1 MKMIKSIAILFFIIL
16 SKQLFAQS
24 GKPISI
30 SDKIQQQNNT
40 FPIEKLYLSFDKPYY
55 NVGDTIWYKSI
66 LLNGDLNQ
74 STRTDKIY
82 IELFNDS
89 SKFMES
95 RVTLLNNGLGYG
107 DFALKK
113 ELKEGT
119 YTIRAYSNWQ
129 QNFGETYFF
138 QKSFYVGN
146 AGDKT
151 WLLDSYQKLS
161 TIEGK
166 SVLDLKLRLSTLNNE
181 AAGLKDVEVYLL
193 NGNKRIMRA
202 ELQTTIDGK
211 IETSIP
217 LQDDRIGKYSFHIVD
232 KRDRSRKLIL
242 PIILQDVTNVDLQ
255 FLPEG
260 GHMVNG
266 VFGKVAFKAIGAD
279 GLGKTIRGFII
290 NNKND
295 TLANFSASP
304 KGMGNFH
311 LLPVKGE
318 QYYAVYKLDKKEQ
331 QQALPIAFDEGTA
344 VRIDH
349 LSKKDSILVYVR
361 ASEAK
366 RTTASYRLL
375 AQAAG
380 EIVFDAALNLQNGFS
395 NLKLAKKDFPDGI
408 IHFTLFSPDQLAVNE
423 RQVFINRNQKIDLQV
438 NPSHST
444 YGKRDSIA
452 IELNA
457 KKEDGSPLLGTFSVS
472 VTADNQVKLNPN
484 EDNIIS
490 YFLLQSNLKGNIED
504 AGWYFNNDE
513 PSTLTALDNLLLTQ
527 AWVGYQWNQLS
538 KLDTIPLFKTEK
550 GNIIEGKLTNLFNKP
565 VPNISLTLMAL
576 GKTIFV
582 TDTTSNV
589 EGKFIFKDLP
599 LLDSA
604 AYSIKIK
611 NAKGKTSSATI
622 TVDEFNRAADPTSFN
637 TIQPWYINT
646 DSTTLNYYKSKATQN
661 KREALITANKDVN
674 QLKEVEIKGKLKLQ
688 QFAQQTAW
696 DSKFLLSI
704 DEEELK
710 ANSKKTLL
718 ELLNERIKGFRKGFS
733 WTDVCGKRVIQ
744 HKFENYIIGNSLISH
759 VMIDNI
765 NTHMVASGI
774 DDTYNGTGMSNT
786 ASDSAIMST
795 NEYIFSTLKATDI
808 VNITLYEGCS
818 YYFLDITTRSGK
830 GPWIVRSPGMYV
842 YRPLPFYNP
851 KDFYSPKYSVNKNV
865 SVDDTRST
873 IFWDA
878 NVATDESGK
887 AKISFYAGDHSGN
900 YTIRI
905 EGTDLSGR
913 FGYQK
918 SSLKIINK
926 TESK

>member
-1 MKMIKSIAILFFIIL
+1 MKTIKSIAILFFIVL
-16 SKQLFAQS
+16 SHQLLAQS
-24 GKPISI
+24 GKSVSI
-30 SDKIQQQNNT
+30 SDKIQQYNTT

-55 NVGDTIWYKSI
+55 NVGDTLWYKSI
-66 LLNGDLNQ
+66 LLNGDHSQN
-74 STRTDKIY
+74 TRTDKIY

-89 SKFMES
+89 SKFIES

-119 YTIRAYSNWQ
+119 YTIRAYTNWQ

-166 SVLDLKLRLSTLNNE
+166 STLDLKVRLTTLNNE

-202 ELQTTIDGK
+202 DLQTTIDGK

-217 LQDDRIGKYSFHIVD
+217 LQDDRIGKYSFHIID

-260 GHMVNG
+260 GHIVNG
-266 VFGKVAFKAIGAD
+266 IFGKVAFKAIGAD
-279 GLGKTIRGFII
+279 GLGKAISGFIV

-295 TLANFSASP
+295 TLANFKALH

-318 QYYAVYKLDKKEQ
+318 QYFAVYKLDKKEQ
-331 QQALPIAFDEGTA
+331 KQALPIAFNEGTA

-361 ASEAK
+361 ASETK
-366 RTTASYRLL
+366 RTTTPYRLL

-380 EIVFDAALNLQNGFS
+380 EIVFDVPLNLQNGFS
-395 NLKLAKKDFPDGI
+395 NLKLAKKDFPDGVV
-408 IHFTLFSPDQLAVNE
+408 HFTLFSPDQVAVNE
-423 RQVFINRNQKIDLQV
+423 RQVFINRNHRIDLEV
-438 NPSHST
+438 TPSHST

-472 VTADNQVKLNPN
+472 VTADDQVKLNPA
-484 EDNIIS
+484 EDNMIS
-490 YFLLQSNLKGNIED
+490 YFLLQSNLKGNIEE
-504 AGWYFNNDE
+504 AAWYFGNNE
-513 PSTLTALDNLLLTQ
+513 PSTLAAMDNLLLTQ
-527 AWVGYQWNQLS
+527 AWVGYQWDRIA
-538 KLDTIPLFKTEK
+538 KLDTIPLFKAEK

-565 VPNISLTLMAL
+565 VPSISLTLMAL

-582 TDTTSNV
+582 TDTISNA

-622 TVDEFNRAADPTSFN
+622 AVNEFNPAADLISFN
-637 TIQPWYINT
+637 PIQPWNINA

-661 KREALITANKDVN
+661 KREALITASKDVN

-704 DEEELK
+704 DEEDLK
-710 ANSKKTLL
+710 ANPKKTLL

-733 WTDVCGKRVIQ
+733 WTDICGKRVIQ
-744 HKFENYIIGNSLISH
+744 HKFENYVIGSSLISH
-759 VMIDNI
+759 VMIDKI
-765 NTHMVASGI
+765 NTHMVASGTN
-774 DDTYNGTGMSNT
+774 DNYNATGISST
-786 ASDSAIMST
+786 ATDSTIMST
-795 NEYIFSTLKATDI
+795 NEYIFNTLKATDI
-808 VNITLYEGCS
+808 VNITLYQGCA

-851 KDFYSPKYSVNKNV
+851 KDFYSPKYSVNKNAEV
-865 SVDDTRST
+865 NDTRST

-878 NVATDESGK
+878 NVATNENGK
-887 AKISFYAGDHSGN
+887 AKISFYAADQPGN

-905 EGTDLSGR
+905 EGTDLFGR

-918 SSLKIINK
+918 SSIKIINT